1 MKIDTGFMTANKPA
15 ASKNSARLGK
25 MAGLFAFLVLALVT
39 RAPVAAAEEAANAV
53 AAKAKTVALLGARLQ
68 NDNEGLEPTTDGERA
83 RLKKLEDIFKSK
95 LEASGRFKFV
105 PTPPDIQDKINKG
118 QNIGDCNGCE
128 AEFGKLLGGEQIAW
142 LTVQK
147 VSNLILNM
155 NVYMADVKT
164 NKMTFIHSVDIRGNT
179 DESWQRS
186 LEYLL
191 DNYMLVPVSQ

>member
-1 MKIDTGFMTANKPA
+1 MNGELATMFGNAVTAF
-15 ASKNSARLGK
+15 KNLNLWQK
-25 MAGLFAFLVLALVT
+25 MPGLFAIIALAAG
-39 RAPVAAAEEAANAV
+39 APALSAEEAGNAV
-53 AAKAKTVALLGARLQ
+53 VKPKSVALLSVRLQ
-68 NDNEGLEPTTDGERA
+68 NDNESLEPTTDGERA
-83 RLKKLEDIFKSK
+83 RLKQLAEIFKSK

-105 PTPPDIQDKINKG
+105 ATPPDVQDKIDKG
-118 QNIGDCNGCE
+118 QNIGECNGCE
-128 AEFGKLLGGEQIAW
+128 VEFGKQLGGERIAW

-155 NVYMADVKT
+155 NVYMADVQT

-186 LEYLL
+186 LIYLL

>member
-1 MKIDTGFMTANKPA
+1 MMASTTSTTSEFPNVFRKGVTFAVRLAVISLALFPGIQSASAGTAGNPVTSKPA
-15 ASKNSARLGK
+15 S
-25 MAGLFAFLVLALVT
+25 
-39 RAPVAAAEEAANAV
+39 
-53 AAKAKTVALLGARLQ
+53 VALLSVRLQ

-105 PTPPDIQDKINKG
+105 PMLPDVQNKIDKG
-118 QNIGDCNGCE
+118 QNIGDCSGCE
-128 AEFGKLLGGEQIAW
+128 VEFGKQLGGEQIAW

-186 LEYLL
+186 LNYLL

>member
-1 MKIDTGFMTANKPA
+1 MFGNAVTAF
-15 ASKNSARLGK
+15 KNLNLWQK
-25 MAGLFAFLVLALVT
+25 MPGLFAIIALAAG
-39 RAPVAAAEEAANAV
+39 APALSAEEAGNAV
-53 AAKAKTVALLGARLQ
+53 VEPKSVALLSVRLQ

-83 RLKKLEDIFKSK
+83 RLKQLAEIFKSK

-105 PTPPDIQDKINKG
+105 ATPPDVQDKIDKG
-118 QNIGDCNGCE
+118 QNIGECNGCE
-128 AEFGKLLGGEQIAW
+128 VEFGKQLGGERIAW

-155 NVYMADVKT
+155 NVYMADVQT

-186 LEYLL
+186 LIYLL